1 MTLPASSTNATTDQR
16 LKLPELVA
24 YREAAS
30 RRRAAAFCDAPDYV
44 LGQEVRPLTPRTF
57 SMLVA
62 VDCHFI
68 LGGRA
73 TEGDVRNYLWFH
85 SPRWRH
91 AGTPRWQSE
100 KRRALRPLFR
110 ELASPWRRVL
120 GLPLDMPRYAAAL
133 ALAVA
138 DIRRLVEDAFAD
150 CPAGSGDGAAIAT
163 LEAQLVSAFARELH
177 WPADY
182 TRNQPLRQLFQLL
195 RCLRSARGE
204 DVGDRGEQEILA
216 AHLRRRQEEIDQA
229 AAETTETT
237 THG

>member
-1 MTLPASSTNATTDQR
+1 MTETPDQR
-16 LKLPELVA
+16 LKLPELTA

-85 SPRWRH
+85 SPRWCHSGCPGWQRH
-91 AGTPRWQSE
+91 KAL
-100 KRRALRPLFR
+100 ALRPLFR
-110 ELASPWRRVL
+110 ELASPWRRRM
-120 GLPLDMPRYAAAL
+120 GLPLDVPRYAAAL

-138 DIRRLVEDAFAD
+138 DIRRIVEDAFAD

-163 LEAQLVSAFARELH
+163 LEAQLVAAFAREFH
-177 WPADY
+177 WAAEY

-195 RCLRSARGE
+195 RCVRAARGE
-204 DVGDRGEQEILA
+204 DIHDRGEQEILA
-216 AHLRRRQEEIDQA
+216 AHLRRRQEALERA
-229 AAETTETT
+229 AAAMTT
-237 THG
+237 TTPEGDPHG

>member
-1 MTLPASSTNATTDQR
+1 
-16 LKLPELVA
+16 VA

-44 LGQEVRPLTPRTF
+44 LGAEVLPLTPRTF
-57 SMLVA
+57 SMLLA
-62 VDCHFI
+62 VDSHFI

-85 SPRWRH
+85 SPRWCH
-91 AGTPRWQSE
+91 SGVPGWQ
-100 KRRALRPLFR
+100 RRKAMALRPLFV
-110 ELASPWRRVL
+110 ELASPWRRRM
-120 GLPLDMPRYAAAL
+120 GLPVDLPRYQAAL

-150 CPAGSGDGAAIAT
+150 CPAGGGDGVAIAT
-163 LEAQLVSAFARELH
+163 MEAQLVTAFARELH
-177 WPADY
+177 WSADF

-195 RCLRSARGE
+195 RCIRSARGE
-204 DVGDRGEQEILA
+204 DVNDRGEQEILA
-216 AHLRRRQEEIDQA
+216 AHLRRRQDELDQQATAVSEEN
-229 AAETTETT
+229 T